1 MTDWV
6 RQVAPQYRVPQVAVI
21 GAPLLAQH
29 YSQSSFIWPPL
40 GSLET
45 YGAYVATVLIG
56 LFSLLPLM
64 LENKQQAK
72 SCLKVSIAMAFVVFL
87 IYALLV
93 ERYVIS
99 VETPANGVQTR
110 SVGFRVEPRIR
121 AQYPDKIDPEL
132 LRIGGLED
140 WQIQKVW
147 TPGSVLALRLSLL
160 ITFSLTLGLANV
172 ALGAAARLKRK
183 KINPPPRIGLQR
195 GERS

>member
-1 MTDWV
+1 MYEKIAESF
-6 RQVAPQYRVPQVAVI
+6 RQFAPQYRLPQVALV
-21 GAPLLAQH
+21 GAPYLAQH

-45 YGAYVATVLIG
+45 YGAYAAILLVG
-56 LFSLLPLM
+56 LFSLLPNV

-72 SCLKVSIAMAFVVFL
+72 SWLKRAIAATCVVFML
-87 IYALLV
+87 YAFLV

-110 SVGFRVEPRIR
+110 SIGFRVEPRIR
-121 AQYPDKIDPEL
+121 TLYPDKNDPEL

-160 ITFSLTLGLANV
+160 ATFSLTLGLANV

-183 KINPPPRIGLQR
+183 G
-195 GERS
+195 

>member
-1 MTDWV
+1 MIDSI
-6 RQVAPQYRVPQVAVI
+6 RQFAPQYRLPQAAI
-21 GAPLLAQH
+21 LGAPYLAQH
-29 YSQSSFIWPPL
+29 YGQASFVWPPL

-45 YGAYVATVLIG
+45 YGAYAAMVLIG
-56 LFSLLPLM
+56 LFSLLPNV

-72 SCLKVSIAMAFVVFL
+72 SWLKWAMATTCVAFML
-87 IYALLV
+87 YAFLV

-121 AQYPDKIDPEL
+121 ALYPDKNDPEL

-147 TPGSVLALRLSLL
+147 TPGSVLALRMSLL
-160 ITFSLTLGLANV
+160 STFAITLGLANV

-183 KINPPPRIGLQR
+183 G
-195 GERS
+195 